1 MSDLNFIYMY
11 KVRKAIKFMII
22 QNIDFKHFST
32 KEMGA
37 SRKKNKNKNTF
48 LIFRNNNKINKFIII
63 VFNKNNNNF
72 FS

>member
-48 LIFRNNNKINKFIII
+48 LIFRNNNNK
-63 VFNKNNNNF
+63 
-72 FS
+72 

>member
-22 QNIDFKHFST
+22 QNIIFKHFSA

-48 LIFRNNNKINKFIII
+48 LIFSNNNK
-63 VFNKNNNNF
+63 
-72 FS
+72 